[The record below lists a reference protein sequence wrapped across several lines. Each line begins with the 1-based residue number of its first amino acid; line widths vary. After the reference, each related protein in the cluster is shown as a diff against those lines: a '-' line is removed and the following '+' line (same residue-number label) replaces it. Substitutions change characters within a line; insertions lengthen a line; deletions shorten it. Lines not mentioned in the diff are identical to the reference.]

1 MNYGK
6 IFTRFQVIF
15 WEKCVFQGILIGAG
29 DLSRRAR
36 GATAVAEVPPSS
48 LVACVQ
54 ESLADIFE
62 VVFAIDRQEIRHA
75 FEIVVAAMEE
85 ISL

>member
-1 MNYGK
+1 MNYRK
-6 IFTRFQVIF
+6 FFARFQVIF
-15 WEKCVFQGILIGAG
+15 LEKCVFQGILIGAG
-29 DLSRRAR
+29 GFSRLSR

-48 LVACVQ
+48 PVACVQ

-62 VVFAIDRQEIRHA
+62 VIFAIDRQEIRHA
-75 FEIVVAAMEE
+75 FEIVVATMEE